1 MDIRELEPSSVWG
14 HFLSICAVPHP
25 SHREEALA
33 AALEAWAEARGYAC
47 ARDAAGNLVVRKP
60 ASPGAEKAP
69 GVVLQGHLD
78 MVPQA
83 AAGSAH
89 DFSRDPIR
97 AMLDPADPAWVR
109 ADGTTLGA
117 DNGIGLAMGMA
128 LFEEPGFKH
137 GPLELLC
144 TANEEDG
151 MSGAKGIDPS
161 LVRGRILINIDSED
175 EDELTIGCAGSIRS
189 LAKLSAVAAPA
200 PAGLAWLR
208 VSLGGL
214 LGGHSGMD
222 IDKGRANACMSLAAA
237 LSGVAEVGVAEAGPS
252 FRLAVMEGG
261 SASNAIPRDAFA
273 LIGVE
278 DEAAARKALNLAGA
292 ALKERF
298 AAAEPKLKLA
308 VAGSAA
314 PAYALTAAASAEFC
328 HLVGSLPDGLFAME
342 RDIPGLVRSSSNL
355 GILRATAAD
364 GAFRTEIT
372 TMVRSSSDKEKE
384 RYAAAIEAAFDA
396 AAAKGWGLERARVS
410 VSPAWEPDPL
420 SPLLA
425 KAKAA
430 FKAMRGFEPKVKSTH
445 GGLEC
450 GVFRPLFPDMAMIS
464 VGPTIRYPHSP
475 DERVNVAS
483 VARAYEF
490 LKSLVRAD

>member
-1 MDIRELEPSSVWG
+1 MDIRELEPRPVWE
-14 HFLSICAVPHP
+14 HFSSICAVPHP
-25 SHREEALA
+25 SHGEEALA
-33 AALEAWAEARGYAC
+33 AALEAWARARGFAY

-60 ASPGAEKAP
+60 ASPGAANAP

-97 AMLDPADPAWVR
+97 AGLDPADPAWVK

-128 LFEEPGFKH
+128 LFEEPGFRH

-151 MSGAKGIDPS
+151 MSGAKGLDPS
-161 LVRGRILINIDSED
+161 LVNGRILVNIDSED
-175 EDELTIGCAGSIRS
+175 DDELTIGCAGSIRS
-189 LAKLSAVAAPA
+189 LAKLSASAEPA
-200 PAGLAWLR
+200 PAGLTWLR

-237 LSGVAEVGVAEAGPS
+237 LSGVAEAGLP

-261 SASNAIPRDAFA
+261 SASNAIPRDAYA

-278 DEAAARKALNLAGA
+278 DEAAARKALGLAGA

-298 AAAEPKLKLA
+298 AAAEPKLELA
-308 VAGSAA
+308 VAASAA

-328 HLVGSLPDGLFAME
+328 RLVGSLPDGLFAME
-342 RDIPGLVRSSSNL
+342 PDIPGLIRSSSNL

-364 GAFRTEIT
+364 GAFRAEIT
-372 TMVRSSSDKEKE
+372 TMVRSSSDEEKE
-384 RYAAAIEAAFDA
+384 RYASAIETAFDA

-410 VSPAWEPDPL
+410 ISPAWEPDP
-420 SPLLA
+420 SSALLA

-490 LKSLVRAD
+490 LKSLVRVD

>member
-1 MDIRELEPSSVWG
+1 MDIRELEPRPVWE
-14 HFLSICAVPHP
+14 HFSSICAVPHP
-25 SHREEALA
+25 SHREEALT
-33 AALEAWAEARGYAC
+33 AALEAWAKARGFAC
-47 ARDAAGNLVVRKP
+47 ARDAAGNLVIRKP
-60 ASPGAEKAP
+60 ASPGAEGAP

-97 AMLDPADPAWVR
+97 AMLDPADPAWVK

-151 MSGAKGIDPS
+151 MSGAKGLDPS
-161 LVRGRILINIDSED
+161 LVRGRILVNIDSED
-175 EDELTIGCAGSIRS
+175 DDELTIGCAGSIRS
-189 LAKLSAVAAPA
+189 LAKLGTRAEPV
-200 PAGLAWLR
+200 PAGLSWLR
-208 VSLGGL
+208 LSLGGL

-222 IDKGRANACMSLAAA
+222 IDKGRANACVSLAAA
-237 LSGVAEVGVAEAGPS
+237 LSGVAEAGLP
-252 FRLAVMEGG
+252 FRLAAMEGG
-261 SASNAIPRDAFA
+261 SASNAIPREALA

-278 DEAAARKALNLAGA
+278 DEAAARNALSLAGA
-292 ALKERF
+292 ALKGRF
-298 AAAEPKLKLA
+298 GAAEPKLELSLSA
-308 VAGSAA
+308 TAA
-314 PAYALTAAASAEFC
+314 PAYALAPASAAEFC
-328 HLVGSLPDGLFAME
+328 SLVCSLPDGLFAME
-342 RDIPGLVRSSSNL
+342 PDIPGLVRSSSNL
-355 GILRATAAD
+355 GILRATASD
-364 GAFRTEIT
+364 GAFRAELT
-372 TMVRSSSDKEKE
+372 TMVRSSSDEEKE

-396 AAAKGWGLERARVS
+396 AASKGWSLERARVS
-410 VSPAWEPDPL
+410 VSPAWEPDPS

-490 LKSLVRAD
+490 LKSLVRVD